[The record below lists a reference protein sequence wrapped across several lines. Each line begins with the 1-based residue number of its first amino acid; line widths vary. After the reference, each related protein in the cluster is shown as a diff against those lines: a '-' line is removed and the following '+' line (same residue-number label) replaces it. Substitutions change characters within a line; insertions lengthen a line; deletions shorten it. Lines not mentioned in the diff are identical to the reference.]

1 MADLKTLSLEQFEP
15 CLMQQFVVTPKEHKP
30 FHLQLIAVDKRG
42 DFDPD
47 FADRQAFSLIFRGP
61 YEPVL
66 PQQIWSL
73 AHEAFGELDIFLVPI
88 GPDKK
93 GMRYEAVFT

>member
-1 MADLKTLSLEQFEP
+1 MSDLKTLSFEQLEP
-15 CLMQQFVVTPKEHKP
+15 CLNQPFAITPEGHEP
-30 FHLQLIAVDKRG
+30 LILELIAVEKRG
-42 DFDPD
+42 HFDPD

-61 YEPVL
+61 LEPVL
-66 PQQIWSL
+66 EQQIWPMQHAAMGSL
-73 AHEAFGELDIFLVPI
+73 EIFLVPI

>member
-1 MADLKTLSLEQFEP
+1 MSDLKKISFEQFEP
-15 CLMQQFVVTPKEHKP
+15 CLNQPFGITPEDHEPLSLELIVVE
-30 FHLQLIAVDKRG
+30 KRG
-42 DFDPD
+42 QFDPD

-61 YEPVL
+61 LEPAL
-66 PQQIWSL
+66 PQQIWPMEHDIL
-73 AHEAFGELDIFLVPI
+73 GKLDIFLVPI